1 MPSIRKYIAF
11 IFISLFLSSSL
22 ALAVE
27 PPSSSDVQNQLSAL
41 TDSKLPEA
49 ELTQL
54 KQTFE
59 KTLSLLRLKE
69 QAEKNLEDLN
79 KQVAQAP
86 RLIGEAQRELARL
99 KASQPTPVADRYG
112 KTKVSDLEEMLSDR
126 NNQLSEWQKQI
137 IDANSL
143 IITSQTRPERA
154 QAEISSNQARLRE
167 IADALKSGKLDGMPI
182 TNETRDQLNAEVAQ
196 LNAQTQLR
204 RQELSSNSLLQD
216 LGSSQ
221 RALLDE
227 RIKRLEQELTDLQQ
241 LINQKRREL
250 SEMTVA
256 EQAQSAEKLG
266 TDGLLS
272 RESALNVKYSDYLLK
287 ATNRLNLITQKNLQT
302 KQQLDA
308 VNQSDQALDQ
318 QISVLQGSIL
328 LSKILYQQK
337 QALPT
342 LDIDK
347 DLPNDIADIRL
358 YQFELNQQRDL
369 ISNPSAYIDSLEQKQ
384 PDDEMSPEL
393 RKSLL
398 SIIETRRDLLD
409 RVNNELG
416 QLLSESITLQ
426 LTQKQLQ
433 STAQTLSET
442 LEEQMFWIPSNKPL
456 NLEWFKNM
464 PAKLQRQ
471 LDNLAWGSSA
481 KEFAAGLIG
490 KPLLFLP
497 LLLLIGLLLWRRNA
511 ITRKL
516 AEIHQDIGHYKNDS
530 QLHTPMAILLNILLA
545 LPGTLFFA
553 LCGFA
558 LHMDARGQNASLG
571 SAFFSMAQAWM
582 VLYTIYRI
590 LSPSGVAELHF
601 RWTRPHVT
609 YLRRYVRYL
618 GLVILTLVA
627 VVTIAG
633 YQPERLADDVLG
645 IAISVTCYA
654 LMAWLLSRVL
664 LTGPARETTSIFRT
678 FVACIICML
687 PLVLIVMVG
696 MGYFYTAIKLTD
708 RLLDTLGLMMIGLI
722 VEAAFVRGLSVAARR
737 LAYQRAVAKREAA
750 QAAEESESG
759 EVVVEEPTLD
769 IDQVNQ
775 QSLRL
780 VRLALL
786 GIFIS
791 LLWLVWADLI
801 SVFSYLDNFTLYE
814 YVSGTGAMASMVPI
828 SLSDVL
834 GALVIIGITI
844 ALGRNLPGLLE
855 VLVLS
860 RMKLAQGSSYATT
873 TLLSYTIV
881 AIGSVMTLSTLG
893 LSWDKLQWLVAAL
906 SVGLGFGLQEIFAN
920 FISGLIILFER
931 PVRIGDVVTIGNLSG
946 TVSKIRIRATTI
958 TDFDRKEIIVPN
970 KTFVTDQ
977 LVNWSLNDTIT
988 RITVMIGLAYE
999 SDLALARK
1007 LMMQAAM
1014 ENPRVLRDPEPLL
1027 FFLTIGASTFNYEL
1041 RVHVRDLGDRNAAT
1055 DELLTRI
1062 AMSFREHKIEMAFNQ
1077 LDVMVKNLNGA
1088 ELNLK
1093 TTSPVIVQTSKQPEP
1108 EAESALAPPTDEP
1121 TPVSLDKP
1129 TPPAVDP
1136 N

>member
-1 MPSIRKYIAF
+1 MPSFRKYIAF
-11 IFISLFLSSSL
+11 ALISLLLSSPL
-22 ALAVE
+22 AFANE
-27 PPSSSDVQNQLSAL
+27 PPSSSDVESQLSAL
-41 TDSKLPEA
+41 ADSKLPEA
-49 ELTQL
+49 ELAKLTQTL
-54 KQTFE
+54 E

-69 QAEKNLEDLN
+69 QSEKDLEKLN
-79 KQVAQAP
+79 QQLSAAP
-86 RLIGEAQRELARL
+86 RLIGEAQRELTRL
-99 KASQPTPVADRYG
+99 KASQPTPVAERYSNS
-112 KTKVSDLEEMLSDR
+112 KVSDLEQMLSDR

-154 QAEISSNQARLRE
+154 QAEISSNQARARE
-167 IADALKSGKLDGMPI
+167 IGEALKSGKLAGTPL
-182 TNETRDQLNAEVAQ
+182 TNETSEQLNAELAQ

-204 RQELSSNSLLQD
+204 RQELSGNSLLQD
-216 LGSSQ
+216 LGASQ

-227 RIKRLEQELTDLQQ
+227 RIKRLEQELTNLQE
-241 LINQKRREL
+241 LVNKKRREM
-250 SEMTVA
+250 SEMTFA
-256 EQAQSAEKLG
+256 EQSQSAEKLG
-266 TDGLLS
+266 GDGLLS

-287 ATNRLNLITQKNLQT
+287 ATNRLNQITQKNLQT
-302 KQQLDA
+302 KQQLDTL
-308 VNQSDQALDQ
+308 NQSDQALDQ

-337 QALPT
+337 QALPK

-347 DLPNDIADIRL
+347 NLSNDIADIRL
-358 YQFELNQQRDL
+358 YQFEINQQREL
-369 ISNPSAYIDSLEQKQ
+369 ISNPATYIDTLIQKQ
-384 PDDEMSPEL
+384 PDEDISPAL
-393 RKSLL
+393 RNSLQ
-398 SIIETRRDLLD
+398 SIIEKRRELLD
-409 RVNNELG
+409 LVSNELG
-416 QLLSESITLQ
+416 ALLNESITLQ

-433 STAQTLSET
+433 TTATALSET

-456 NLEWFKNM
+456 NLDWFM
-464 PAKLQRQ
+464 SSPAKLKRQ
-471 LDNLAWGSSA
+471 LAELPWISTTREFGS
-481 KEFAAGLIG
+481 GLVG

-497 LLLLIGLLLWRRNA
+497 LLLVIGLLLWRRSA
-511 ITRKL
+511 ITNKL
-516 AEIHQDIGHYKNDS
+516 SDLHKDIGHYKNDN

-545 LPGTLFFA
+545 LPGGLFLT

-558 LHMDARGQNASLG
+558 LQIDARGQNASLA

-582 VLYTIYRI
+582 VLYTVYRI

-601 RWTRPHVT
+601 RWTRPHVAF
-609 YLRRYVRYL
+609 LRRYVRYL
-618 GLVILTLVA
+618 GLIVLALVA

-633 YQPERLADDVLG
+633 HRPAELADDVLG
-645 IAISVTCYA
+645 IAICVTCYA

-664 LTGPARETTSIFRT
+664 LTGPARENSSMFRT
-678 FVACIICML
+678 LIASIVCIL
-687 PLVLIVMVG
+687 PLALIVVVG
-696 MGYFYTAIKLTD
+696 MGYFYTALRLTD
-708 RLLDTLGLMMIGLI
+708 RLLDTLGLMMLGLI
-722 VEAAFVRGLSVAARR
+722 VEATFVRGLSVAARR
-737 LAYQRAVAKREAA
+737 LAYQRAMAKRQAA
-750 QAAEESESG
+750 QAAEESETG
-759 EVVVEEPTLD
+759 EVVTEEPTLD
-769 IDQVNQ
+769 IEQVNQ

-786 GIFIS
+786 GVFIS
-791 LLWLVWADLI
+791 LLWLIWADLI
-801 SVFSYLDNFTLYE
+801 SVFSYLDNVTLYE

-873 TLLSYTIV
+873 TLLSYAIV
-881 AIGSVMTLSTLG
+881 AVGTVTTLSTLG
-893 LSWDKLQWLVAAL
+893 VSWDKLQWLVAAL

-977 LVNWSLNDTIT
+977 LINWSLNDTVT

-999 SDLALARK
+999 SDLELARK

-1041 RVHVRDLGDRNAAT
+1041 RVHVRELGDRNAAT

-1077 LDVMVKNLNGA
+1077 LDVVVKNLNGA

-1093 TTSPVIVQTSKQPEP
+1093 TVNPVMVQSSQAPQSQ
-1108 EAESALAPPTDEP
+1108 AEETPTQ
-1121 TPVSLDKP
+1121 VSLTKP
-1129 TPPAVDP
+1129 SPPAVDP